1 MQAAILEASVGRRA
15 PVVPLICIVN
25 QVLGSLHWGADFSA
39 QAVDSPPVVSTL
51 LMALVGAVCSPHGDD
66 HTALRAALPTR
77 G

>member
-1 MQAAILEASVGRRA
+1 MVT
-15 PVVPLICIVN
+15 LICVVT
-25 QVLGSLHWGADFSA
+25 QVLGSLHWGARFSA